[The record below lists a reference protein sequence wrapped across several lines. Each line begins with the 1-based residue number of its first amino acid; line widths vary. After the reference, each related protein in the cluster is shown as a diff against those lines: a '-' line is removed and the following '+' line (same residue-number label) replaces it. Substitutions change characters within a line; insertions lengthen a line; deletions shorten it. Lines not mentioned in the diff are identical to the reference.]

1 MASLLS
7 ERYYRILEEVASAAQ
22 SAGRDP
28 SSVLL
33 LPVSKTYPAADAEI
47 LWKEASVQCFGENK
61 VQELSEK
68 VPVLSPEI
76 QWHLIGHLQSNKAA
90 KAVELVSWIHSVDSP
105 RLAQKIASAAEK
117 LQKKVKILLEVNISG
132 EESKFGLSSY
142 KEVEETAL
150 AVRESTFAELCG
162 LMTMAPAGAPEKVL
176 HETFGGLRSM
186 RDQLSSAVGMDLPE
200 LSMGMTSDFRIAIAE
215 GATIVRV
222 GTAIFGA
229 RDYSK

>member
-1 MASLLS
+1 MSHLS
-7 ERYYRILEEVASAAQ
+7 DNYFRILDEVSSAAQ

-33 LPVSKTYPAADAEI
+33 LPVSKTYPAGDAET
-47 LWKEASVQCFGENK
+47 LWKEANVKCFGENK

-68 VPVLSPEI
+68 VPALSPEI

-90 KAVELVSWIHSVDSP
+90 KAVELVSWIHSVDSS
-105 RLAQKIASAAEK
+105 RLGQKIVSAAEK
-117 LQKKVKILLEVNISG
+117 LQKKIKILLEVNISG

-142 KEVEETAL
+142 RQVEEAAL
-150 AVRESTFAELCG
+150 AVRGSAFVELCG
-162 LMTMAPAGAPEKVL
+162 LMTMAPAGASEKML
-176 HETFGGLRSM
+176 HETFSGLRTM
-186 RDQLSSAVGMDLPE
+186 RDRLSAAAGLDLPE

-229 RDYSK
+229 RNYAK

>member
-1 MASLLS
+1 MSHLS
-7 ERYYRILEEVASAAQ
+7 DNYFRILDEVSSAAQ

-33 LPVSKTYPAADAEI
+33 LPVSKTYPAGDAET
-47 LWKEASVQCFGENK
+47 LWKEANVKCFGENK

-68 VPVLSPEI
+68 VPALSPEI

-90 KAVELVSWIHSVDSP
+90 KAVELVSWIHSVDSS
-105 RLAQKIASAAEK
+105 RLGQKIASAAEK
-117 LQKKVKILLEVNISG
+117 LQKKIKILLEVNISG
-132 EESKFGLSSY
+132 EESKFGLSSFRQ
-142 KEVEETAL
+142 VEEAAL
-150 AVRESTFAELCG
+150 AVRGSAFVELCG
-162 LMTMAPAGAPEKVL
+162 LMTMAPAGASEKVL
-176 HETFGGLRSM
+176 HETFGGLRTM
-186 RDQLSSAVGMDLPE
+186 RDRLSAAAGLDLPE

-229 RDYSK
+229 RNYAK